1 MAAKAKKPMRLT
13 VMTIINT
20 NLFIVE
26 LWKAWCRGWRK
37 LLVILKNIYRLAK
50 YAYRLFV
57 ECQKRTSERRFALLR
72 TYNPHA

>member
-26 LWKAWCRGWRK
+26 LWKA
-37 LLVILKNIYRLAK
+37 
-50 YAYRLFV
+50 
-57 ECQKRTSERRFALLR
+57 
-72 TYNPHA
+72 